1 MGILTGILVGVGAVT
16 AAVIG
21 RVLYLRRDRFDHLRH
36 LGTVTAGVL
45 YRCGQ
50 PDSEDLAEVHARHRL
65 RTIVSLRAGIDN
77 PKRNAWAE
85 PERRFCRDHGIRFVS
100 LPSNHK
106 NPPTQ
111 EQLQRFVDIVSD
123 QSQRPVLVHCKR
135 GQQRTGLFCAA
146 YRMACEGWS
155 AEEALA
161 EMDALGFG
169 LNHRRHQLLKS
180 AIERFAEDCASTP
193 IHDAVRR
200 TPAVVDRV

>member
-1 MGILTGILVGVGAVT
+1 MT

-21 RVLYLRRDRFDHLRH
+21 RVLYLRRDRYDHLRH
-36 LGTVTAGVL
+36 LGTVAEGVL

-50 PDSEDLAEVHARHRL
+50 PDADDLAEIHRRHRL
-65 RTIVSLRAGIDN
+65 RTVVSLRAGIDN

-85 PERRFCRDHGIRFVS
+85 PEQRFCRDRGIQFVS

-111 EQLQRFVDIVSD
+111 QQLRDFVDIVAD
-123 QSQRPVLVHCKR
+123 PSQRPVLVHCKR

-146 YRMACEGWS
+146 YRMACEGWTTE
-155 AEEALA
+155 AALA

-180 AIERFAEDCASTP
+180 AIERFAAERAP
-193 IHDAVRR
+193 APVHRPPPR